1 MRISFDDTSSLHTLL
16 YNLYISNDN
25 VKVRN
30 QTTQLYSQ
38 STQMDIDKLASC
50 CESLLGFGI
59 SFVFSV
65 LENPNIWQSDFEPLG
80 ELEQK
85 QVG

>member
-1 MRISFDDTSSLHTLL
+1 MFCQ
-16 YNLYISNDN
+16 N
-25 VKVRN
+25 
-30 QTTQLYSQ
+30 TQ
-38 STQMDIDKLASC
+38 IDLEKLGSC

-80 ELEQK
+80 EANQK
-85 QVG
+85 QVGEMSVEKFVEEVIFTKEKTHLIFLALTRKYLVYT